1 MGRML
6 WKLKEEQE
14 LTLYPE
20 SCEKKSTVTTW
31 DAFGGSIVLRR
42 NPDFGEAAAVKR
54 MLVYEF
60 ENMDSF
66 GDEGL
71 WVPGDKLKGGRFQN
85 WSLREKVD
93 N

>member
-1 MGRML
+1 MRKSQQLPHEML
-6 WKLKEEQE
+6 L
-14 LTLYPE
+14 
-20 SCEKKSTVTTW
+20 
-31 DAFGGSIVLRR
+31 
-42 NPDFGEAAAVKR
+42 GEA

-66 GDEGL
+66 G
-71 WVPGDKLKGGRFQN
+71 VPGDKLKGGRFQN